1 MEMNVSAR
9 QAIAG
14 TKAQFHT
21 EAIITPKIK
30 AKCEKAVEAFLQKAG
45 WDFDRIEW
53 DTAEARRSS
62 KGNTVIKV
70 TVLDGGHDDAL
81 FKISVSKK
89 GAVKVDQLT
98 LFA

>member
-1 MEMNVSAR
+1 MDMNVSAK
-9 QAIAG
+9 QNTG
-14 TKAQFHT
+14 LSAQFHT
-21 EAIITPKIK
+21 EALITPKIK
-30 AKCEKAVEAFLQKAG
+30 AKCEKAVEAYLKKVG

-70 TVLDGGHDDAL
+70 TVLDGGHDDAQ
-81 FKISVSKK
+81 FKLSVSKK

-98 LFA
+98 PFA